1 MIKSRLNIGIIGI
14 GNIGLEVFK
23 QLISNF
29 QLNEL
34 FFVESVLVRD
44 IKKYTNAISKDIGF
58 RNKVDIALEKLTD
71 SEDKFFGNNNI
82 DVIIELIGGVDPAYR
97 FVKRAL
103 ESKKHVVTANKDLI
117 ATHTEEL
124 IKLSKKNNVKLRFE
138 GSVGAGIPIIE
149 VLSDML
155 KQNQIQKITGIING
169 TSNYILSS
177 MFENSSDFKDVLK
190 EAQELGF
197 AESDPT
203 NDVEGFDAKF
213 KINILGSIAF
223 GSRIPL
229 ETVYVKGISEVS
241 NKDMNYA
248 KEFGYNIKLLAIT
261 EKRPEGIYSSVSP
274 ALVSLAQPISK
285 VGGNYNA
292 VEILGDLVGNLWI
305 QGEGAGK
312 NSTSSAV
319 LGDLMGIYY
328 GSNDDINLSGD
339 KEKYLSREE
348 IILKNYI
355 RLSVEDKYGV
365 LSEISGIFSNNEISI
380 ASVIQKDIYNS
391 SGVVDLVIMTHDSKG
406 INFDKAIHSVSEI
419 SSVKEKPI
427 IIRIND

>member
-1 MIKSRLNIGIIGI
+1 MKRSSLNIGIIGI
-14 GNIGLEVFK
+14 GNIGLQVLK
-23 QLISNF
+23 QITLNS
-29 QLNEL
+29 QLNKL
-34 FFVESVLVRD
+34 FSVESVLVRD
-44 IKKYTNAISKDIGF
+44 KQKYTNII
-58 RNKVDIALEKLTD
+58 
-71 SEDKFFGNNNI
+71 SEDNEFKNEIDSVLDKITDNEEDFFGNNNI
-82 DVIIELIGGVDPAYR
+82 DVLIELIGGIDPAYR
-97 FVKRAL
+97 YVKRAL

-117 ATHTEEL
+117 STHIEEL
-124 IKLSKKNNVKLRFE
+124 LQLAKDNSVKLRFE

-155 KQNQIQKITGIING
+155 KQNHIKKITGIING

-190 EAQELGF
+190 EAQDLGF

-223 GSRIPL
+223 GVRIPL

-261 EKRPEGIYSSVSP
+261 ERSSKGIYSNVSP
-274 ALVSLAQPISK
+274 ALVPFDQPISK

-328 GSNDDINLSGD
+328 ESSDDVKLS
-339 KEKYLSREE
+339 KNSENYLNREE
-348 IILKNYI
+348 IVLRNYI
-355 RLSVEDKYGV
+355 RFSVEDKYGV
-365 LSEISGIFSNNEISI
+365 LSEISGIFSKNEISI
-380 ASVIQKDIYNS
+380 ASVIQKDLDNDKGI
-391 SGVVDLVIMTHDSKG
+391 VDLVIMTHDSKG
-406 INFDKAIHSVSEI
+406 INFDAAIDSVSKI

-427 IIRIND
+427 VIRIND

>member
-1 MIKSRLNIGIIGI
+1 MKKSSLNIGIIGI
-14 GNIGLEVFK
+14 GNIGLQVLK
-23 QLISNF
+23 QLT
-29 QLNEL
+29 LNSHLNKL
-34 FFVESVLVRD
+34 FSIESVLVRD
-44 IKKYTNAISKDIGF
+44 KQKYTKIISEDDEFKSEV
-58 RNKVDIALEKLTD
+58 NNVLEKITD
-71 SEDKFFGNNNI
+71 NEEDFFNNNI
-82 DVIIELIGGVDPAYR
+82 DVLIELIGGIDPAYR
-97 FVKRAL
+97 YVKRAL

-117 ATHTEEL
+117 ATHIKEL
-124 IKLSKKNNVKLRFE
+124 LQLSKDNAVKLRFE

-155 KQNQIQKITGIING
+155 KQNQIKRITGIING

-177 MFENSSDFKDVLK
+177 MFENSSDFEDVLK
-190 EAQELGF
+190 EAQDLGF

-261 EKRPEGIYSSVSP
+261 EKSSEGIYSNVSP
-274 ALVSLAQPISK
+274 ALVPLDQPISK

-328 GSNDDINLSGD
+328 ESSDDINLSEN
-339 KEKYLSREE
+339 KENYLSREE
-348 IILKNYI
+348 VVLRNYI

-365 LSEISGIFSNNEISI
+365 LSEISGIFSKNEISI
-380 ASVIQKDIYNS
+380 ASVIQKDKDNYKD
-391 SGVVDLVIMTHDSKG
+391 VVDLVIMTHDSKG
-406 INFDKAIHSVSEI
+406 INFDKAIDSVSKI

-427 IIRIND
+427 VIRIND

>member
-1 MIKSRLNIGIIGI
+1 MKRSNLNIGIIGI
-14 GNIGLEVFK
+14 GNIGLQVLK
-23 QLISNF
+23 QLTLNS
-29 QLNEL
+29 QLNKL
-34 FFVESVLVRD
+34 FSVESVLVRD
-44 IKKYTNAISKDIGF
+44 KQKYTKIISEDNEFKNEID
-58 RNKVDIALEKLTD
+58 NVLEKITD
-71 SEDKFFGNNNI
+71 NEDDFFSNNNI
-82 DVIIELIGGVDPAYR
+82 DILIELIGGIDPAYR
-97 FVKRAL
+97 YVKRAL

-117 ATHTEEL
+117 ATHIEEL
-124 IKLSKKNNVKLRFE
+124 LQLSKDNSVKLRFE

-155 KQNQIQKITGIING
+155 KQNQIKKITGIING

-177 MFENSSDFKDVLK
+177 MFENSSDFEDVLK
-190 EAQELGF
+190 EAQDLGF

-223 GSRIPL
+223 GTRIPL
-229 ETVYVKGISEVS
+229 ETVYVKGISGVS

-261 EKRPEGIYSSVSP
+261 EKSSEGIYSNISP
-274 ALVSLAQPISK
+274 ALVSLSQPISK

-328 GSNDDINLSGD
+328 RSSDDVNLSGN
-339 KEKYLSREE
+339 KENYLSKEE
-348 IILKNYI
+348 VMIRNYI

-365 LSEISGIFSNNEISI
+365 LSEISGIFSKNEISI
-380 ASVIQKDIYNS
+380 ASVIQKDIDNDQD
-391 SGVVDLVIMTHDSKG
+391 VVDLVIMTHDSKG
-406 INFDKAIHSVSEI
+406 VNFDIAIDSVSKI
-419 SSVKEKPI
+419 SSVKEKPVV
-427 IIRIND
+427 IRIND

>member
-1 MIKSRLNIGIIGI
+1 MVRSRLNIGIIGI

-23 QLISNF
+23 QLISNS
-29 QLNEL
+29 QLSEL
-34 FFVESVLVRD
+34 FSIESVLVRD
-44 IKKYTNAISKDIGF
+44 IKKYTNIISKDIGF
-58 RNKVDIALEKLTD
+58 ENKVDIALEKLTD
-71 SEDKFFGNNNI
+71 SEDKFFSNNNI
-82 DVIIELIGGVDPAYR
+82 DVIIELIGGLEPAYS

-103 ESKKHVVTANKDLI
+103 EYKKHVVTANKDLI
-117 ATHTEEL
+117 ATHIEEL

-177 MFENSSDFKDVLK
+177 MFENSSNFENVLK

-213 KINILGSIAF
+213 KIDILGSIAF

-229 ETVYVKGISEVS
+229 KTVYVKGISEIS

-248 KEFGYNIKLLAIT
+248 REFGYNIKLLAIT
-261 EKRPEGIYSSVSP
+261 ERKPEGIYSSVSP
-274 ALVSLAQPISK
+274 ALVSLAQPMSK

-328 GSNDDINLSGD
+328 GSNDDINLSKGR
-339 KEKYLSREE
+339 EKYLTREE

-380 ASVIQKDIYNS
+380 ASVIQKDIDNS

-406 INFDKAIHSVSEI
+406 INFDTAIDSVSKI